1 MERQDIEACLRDLG
15 DEMEH
20 KRVKGPI
27 QVMITGGA
35 YMLLMVQNRQFTED
49 IDFFP
54 LNFQP
59 PTQPSKETRA
69 CQSAARAVAK
79 RHGLSRDWINDV
91 SATMLGELGPDPVF
105 QLWAT
110 FKKLQVYLPP
120 LNYILAL
127 KLFAGRQKDMDDIQA
142 LCQQLDITTRAQA
155 QAILDAYVYPRWQQ
169 EYRVALTLK
178 QVFPR

>member
-1 MERQDIEACLRDLG
+1 MGEEKKESASMERQDIEQLLQELG
-15 DEMEH
+15 DELEH
-20 KRVKGPI
+20 KRVKDPV

-35 YMLLMVQNRQFTED
+35 YMVLTVQNRQFTED

-54 LNFQP
+54 LNFELS
-59 PTQPSKETRA
+59 TDPSKQTKA
-69 CQSAARAVAK
+69 F
-79 RHGLSRDWINDV
+79 
-91 SATMLGELGPDPVF
+91 TMLGELGPDPVF

-110 FKKLQVYLPP
+110 FKKLQVYLPQ

-142 LCQQLDITTRAQA
+142 LCQQLGITTRSQA

-169 EYRVALTLK
+169 EYRVALTVK
-178 QVFPR
+178 QLFPR